1 MTDAER
7 EAALEQEVVEYAD
20 AKARA
25 GIWPRGEALAR
36 SREEIRGLV
45 GTRPADRG
53 HEFFVGL
60 DAARR
65 RIGWI
70 WLGPVPSSDASL
82 DTRWLYQ
89 IVVDA
94 TRRGQGF
101 GRGLLRAAEER
112 VLETGGTDLALNVFR
127 WNAVA
132 VALYASAGYDTAFQD
147 DKALEMR
154 KRLRSA

>member
-7 EAALEQEVVEYAD
+7 EAALEQEAVEYAD

-25 GIWPRGEALAR
+25 GIWPRVEALKR

-60 DAARR
+60 DTADR

-70 WLGPVPSSDASL
+70 WLGPVPSSDAPR
-82 DTRWLYQ
+82 DTRWLFQ

-94 TRRGQGF
+94 TRRGQGL
-101 GRGLLRAAEER
+101 GRGLLRAAEEH
-112 VLETGGTDLALNVFR
+112 VLETGGTQLALNVFR
-127 WNAVA
+127 WNSVA
-132 VALYASAGYDTAFQD
+132 VALYTSSGYDTAFQD
-147 DKALEMR
+147 EKAFEMR